1 MSYKTSF
8 VTKKL
13 YNNEI
18 EKLIIKNGYLPNQEK
33 IKRAKE
39 KKKILKQ
46 QLLDAITPKGQL
58 DFNSMAEYEEKKKQF
73 DRKFSPKLED
83 AVRSMNRA
91 KDNLMDILKC
101 NEFNFFVTLTFNNEK
116 KDRLDD
122 KETRKIFV
130 NWVNYIQKLFSSFYY
145 VAVPEY
151 HKKGGLHFHLLI
163 GGVSAEDIKLEDS
176 GKKVKTGRCKGQIIY
191 NVKRWE
197 KKGFS
202 TATKILDNIAVT
214 YYLSKYLTKGKIDP
228 RFYNKKR
235 YYTSKN
241 IKRPQ
246 ISKIQVPLVNGFD
259 VFDSIQKEDY
269 NVDYEDKQKEYCVL
283 SRSLKE

>member
-1 MSYKTSF
+1 MSYKTTF

-13 YNNEI
+13 YNDEV
-18 EKLIIKNGYLPNQEK
+18 EKIVIKNGYLPNQEK
-33 IKRAKE
+33 IRRAKE

-46 QLLDAITPKGQL
+46 ELLNAITPKGQL
-58 DFNSMAEYEEKKKQF
+58 NFDSMAIYEEKKKEF
-73 DRKFSPKLED
+73 DRKFAPKLED

-101 NEFNFFVTLTFNNEK
+101 NEFDFFVTLTFNDEK
-116 KDRLDD
+116 QDRMDD
-122 KETRKIFV
+122 IKTRKKFTQWLNNITRDLP
-130 NWVNYIQKLFSSFYY
+130 NLIY

-151 HKKGGLHFHLLI
+151 HKKGGLHFHLLF
-163 GGVSAEDIKLEDS
+163 GNVSAEDLYLKDS

-191 NVKRWE
+191 NVTRWRN
-197 KKGFS
+197 GFS
-202 TATKILDNIAVT
+202 TATKIFDNIAVT
-214 YYLSKYLTKGKIDP
+214 YYLSKYLTKGKIDS

-246 ISKIQVPLVNGFD
+246 VTKTQVPIINGFN

-269 NVDYEDKQKEYCVL
+269 KVDYEDKQKEYCVL

>member
-246 ISKIQVPLVNGFD
+246 ISKI
-259 VFDSIQKEDY
+259 
-269 NVDYEDKQKEYCVL
+269 
-283 SRSLKE
+283 